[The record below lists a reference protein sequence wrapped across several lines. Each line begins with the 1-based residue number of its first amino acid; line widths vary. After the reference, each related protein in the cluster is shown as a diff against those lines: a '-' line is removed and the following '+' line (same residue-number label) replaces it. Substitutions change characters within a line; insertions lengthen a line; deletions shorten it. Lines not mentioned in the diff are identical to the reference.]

1 MMEDDNKMDKKTPDI
16 ASSVKEPEKEKAA
29 ESVSKKDADKK
40 KSVSEKT
47 PKKDRPALRALWA
60 GFSLAF
66 ISVICCVIVLNSDS
80 ETARIIERNE
90 SAAIV
95 KTVNKLLPPDAAK
108 GTSFKC
114 YLIDDPRVGHNM
126 RMYTASRDDEIK
138 GYIMTYSTNRGYSV
152 PLVLIAGF
160 TPDLKVY
167 KADIFVSHETP
178 GLGDKVDRNHGS
190 FLDMLNGKGLS
201 DAAWDVRKF
210 GGSFDYITGST
221 VTSRAVVTAT
231 GDALRALSDL
241 DLTKLEACQRH

>member
-1 MMEDDNKMDKKTPDI
+1 MDDKKIERKTPDV
-16 ASSVKEPEKEKAA
+16 SSAVKEPDKKMSA
-29 ESVSKKDADKK
+29 ESASKKDADKK
-40 KSVSEKT
+40 PGAQKDSQ
-47 PKKDRPALRALWA
+47 KKDRPAFRALWA

-66 ISVICCVIVLNSDS
+66 ISVICCVIVLKSDS

-152 PLVLIAGF
+152 PLVFIAGF

-167 KADIFVSHETP
+167 KADIFISHETP
-178 GLGDKVDRNHGS
+178 GLGDKVDRNHGA

-201 DAAWDVRKF
+201 DAAWDVKKF

-231 GDALRALSDL
+231 GDALRTLSDL
-241 DLTKLEACQRH
+241 DLAKLKSCHRH